1 MWLWFEGQG
10 KEMRRI
16 FALPQPPSGIAKNAA
31 GNEGW
36 EEVGASCKVQG
47 TRSAGFSNKL
57 DRIEKELQIGCK
69 HINKKSSN

>member
-16 FALPQPPSGIAKNAA
+16 FAPPQPPSGIAKNAA

-36 EEVGASCKVQG
+36 EEVGASCEAQDLP
-47 TRSAGFSNKL
+47 GFQINWTEWK
-57 DRIEKELQIGCK
+57 IILQIR
-69 HINKKSSN
+69 